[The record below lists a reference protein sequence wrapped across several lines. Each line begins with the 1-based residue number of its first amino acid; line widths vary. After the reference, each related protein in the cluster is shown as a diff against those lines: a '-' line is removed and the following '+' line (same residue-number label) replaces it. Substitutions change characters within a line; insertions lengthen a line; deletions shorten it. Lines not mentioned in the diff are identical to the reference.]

1 MATDGDDITFITGD
15 EKVEPNILQVIL
27 EMMIIAQTSHSAGLD
42 KKKEVLEQLEE
53 VLDED
58 TFNRYKLVFD
68 MSIDLLKFISHDPTM
83 LHGLKNVKTCFLKN
97 ICCGKK

>member
-1 MATDGDDITFITGD
+1 M
-15 EKVEPNILQVIL
+15 
-27 EMMIIAQTSHSAGLD
+27 
-42 KKKEVLEQLEE
+42 EQLEE

-83 LHGLKNVKTCFLKN
+83 LHGLVVKQFLVTKTY
-97 ICCGKK
+97 